1 VRLVYL
7 WWTFFLSAMML
18 AMLPNTLEQNRAIQ
32 PQSLAYTI
40 GNNGGE
46 REGRKRDGINGDV
59 QTASQGAE
67 SGRRR
72 EEKKKERGDRGSS
85 DAGEKGHHEMR

>member
-1 VRLVYL
+1 MRLVYL

-18 AMLPNTLEQNRAIQ
+18 AMLPNTLEQNKTIQ
-32 PQSLAYTI
+32 PQSLAYTL

-46 REGRKRDGINGDV
+46 REGRRRDGIKGDV

-67 SGRRR
+67 SGRETEGVVMQER
-72 EEKKKERGDRGSS
+72 KEIV
-85 DAGEKGHHEMR
+85 E

>member
-1 VRLVYL
+1 MRLVYL

-18 AMLPNTLEQNRAIQ
+18 AMLPNTLEQNKAIQ
-32 PQSLAYTI
+32 PQSLAYTL
-40 GNNGGE
+40 GNNGGDREE
-46 REGRKRDGINGDV
+46 RRRDGIKGDV

-72 EEKKKERGDRGSS
+72 EETKKERGDRGS
-85 DAGEKGHHEMR
+85 DAGEKGNRGMR